1 MNKILLIFVLLIL
14 LLPVGDSEHA
24 LFQADMSSDSN
35 SLDSSETT
43 VGENRTSDFEPETF
57 NYEGNATAFTSP
69 DSSRESIDRFLD
81 DVDSSLYVG
90 VYQFTN
96 LQIAEKLANLSKE
109 GVSIRVLVEGQPV
122 QGMPKREIASL
133 NMISKEDCDV
143 KLIGKDGNDPYEYY
157 HPKYMIKDNRSVF
170 ITSENFVSSGFPSDN
185 SNGNRGWGII
195 LENKKAASY
204 YGDVYQH
211 DWEFGED
218 YEYQDIEYE
227 RYDITSSYYSP
238 EFNRTEIN
246 GEFEITPVLSPDTAM
261 DESTILEMIRGAE
274 ESIYVQQY
282 YIRYNDTDENP
293 YLEAVKEASKR
304 GVEVKIL
311 LDSTWYNLEE
321 DGNDKVVQ
329 ELSSFSSDEG
339 VDLEARLFSDYKGL
353 LKSHNKGIIVD
364 EENVLVSTINWNDN
378 SIFQNRELGVIVK
391 NSDVGKYYSQVFLDD
406 WRDLVDP
413 IADAGDEKTIA
424 VGEEARLT
432 GKNSWDDHEIIEYRW
447 DVDGDGVAEKKG
459 ENITLEFDE
468 EVECKIT
475 LTVEDVGGN
484 TDKDSIELKVEK
496 KDEKGLFSEV
506 LRWFFLLSPAALI
519 TSFLVKELI
528 FSRS

>member
-1 MNKILLIFVLLIL
+1 
-14 LLPVGDSEHA
+14 
-24 LFQADMSSDSN
+24 
-35 SLDSSETT
+35 
-43 VGENRTSDFEPETF
+43 
-57 NYEGNATAFTSP
+57 
-69 DSSRESIDRFLD
+69 
-81 DVDSSLYVG
+81 
-90 VYQFTN
+90 
-96 LQIAEKLANLSKE
+96 
-109 GVSIRVLVEGQPV
+109 
-122 QGMPKREIASL
+122 
-133 NMISKEDCDV
+133 
-143 KLIGKDGNDPYEYY
+143 
-157 HPKYMIKDNRSVF
+157 
-170 ITSENFVSSGFPSDN
+170 
-185 SNGNRGWGII
+185 
-195 LENKKAASY
+195 
-204 YGDVYQH
+204 
-211 DWEFGED
+211 
-218 YEYQDIEYE
+218 
-227 RYDITSSYYSP
+227 
-238 EFNRTEIN
+238 
-246 GEFEITPVLSPDTAM
+246 
-261 DESTILEMIRGAE
+261 
-274 ESIYVQQY
+274 
-282 YIRYNDTDENP
+282 
-293 YLEAVKEASKR
+293 
-304 GVEVKIL
+304 
-311 LDSTWYNLEE
+311 
-321 DGNDKVVQ
+321 
-329 ELSSFSSDEG
+329 
-339 VDLEARLFSDYKGL
+339 

-413 IADAGDEKTIA
+413 IGDAGDEKTIA